1 MNMEVEAVLEVGV
14 NAGPAEKHE
23 LSTAHE
29 TKPTRQHSRVPV
41 VGETASLLLTLTWKG
56 YSLMRSAVCTK
67 SIRNNRET
75 EREKREVTGR
85 N

>member
-1 MNMEVEAVLEVGV
+1 MEEEAVLEAGV

-29 TKPTRQHSRVPV
+29 AQPTRQHSRVPV

-56 YSLMRSAVCTK
+56 YSLMRSAVCTQSPSATIERQK
-67 SIRNNRET
+67 ER
-75 EREKREVTGR
+75 REK
-85 N
+85 